1 MKKID
6 NNLLAISKAM
16 LVDRDDWQYVSDE
29 QKSTFFFIT
38 SRYLSKIYP
47 KESKLLNSKLID
59 KATGMDIWFHFLK
72 DKPYPKLMWSKSEKE
87 KSEDIPEKDFELL
100 YEKLGLNKKEDLNFL
115 INRFPEY
122 IEEELDY
129 YKKQLKS
136 KKKNG

>member
-1 MKKID
+1 MVDD
-6 NNLLAISKAM
+6 NILAISKAI
-16 LVDRDDWQYVSDE
+16 LNERSRYEEVTTE
-29 QKSTFFFIT
+29 QKEKWFFILN
-38 SRYLSKIYP
+38 RYLSKEYP

-115 INRFPEY
+115 INKFPEY